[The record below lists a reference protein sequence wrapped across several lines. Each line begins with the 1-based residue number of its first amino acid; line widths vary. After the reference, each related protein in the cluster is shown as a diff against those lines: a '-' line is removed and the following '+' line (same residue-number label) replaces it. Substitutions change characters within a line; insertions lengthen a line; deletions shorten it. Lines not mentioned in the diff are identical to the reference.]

1 MAKKYHVSEILQLGG
16 DPFGSVESINALYFF
31 QPNEHLISSH
41 VYKPVI
47 INPSHLAT
55 MANFVPARPI
65 IEDPGSVTG
74 RFSFPLRVRE
84 PRPSRRMGS
93 ILRLETSHRHR
104 PGTKPISS
112 RTLNRGERD
121 QSVGHLPGGLTS
133 GLRDNGLTKILVLD
147 LTKMSRPLVLTLA
160 LGQISLGKLLL
171 GDVGDGALADVA
183 LPPSSANLRKI
194 SQEE

>member
-1 MAKKYHVSEILQLGG
+1 MNRLPPPPFLQVDDGVNKIHETSLAKKITFLNYYNSVRSLRLG
-16 DPFGSVESINALYFF
+16 VESISGLYFF

-55 MANFVPARPI
+55 VANFVPARPI

-74 RFSFPLRVRE
+74 RFSLPLRVRE

-112 RTLNRGERD
+112 RTLNQGARE
-121 QSVGHLPGGLTS
+121 
-133 GLRDNGLTKILVLD
+133 
-147 LTKMSRPLVLTLA
+147 
-160 LGQISLGKLLL
+160 ISLL
-171 GDVGDGALADVA
+171 VGC
-183 LPPSSANLRKI
+183 
-194 SQEE
+194 